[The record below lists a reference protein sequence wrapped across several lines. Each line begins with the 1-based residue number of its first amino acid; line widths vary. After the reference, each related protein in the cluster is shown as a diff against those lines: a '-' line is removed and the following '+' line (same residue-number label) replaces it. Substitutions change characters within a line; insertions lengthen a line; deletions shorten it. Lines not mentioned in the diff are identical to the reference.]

1 MAGGFEI
8 DESANE
14 LGSVISVTCLD
25 IDLGKDTAHKT
36 VGKAKYG
43 VLNHAVNI
51 LYWFLSS
58 CNEQQPQQQ
67 YTTSH
72 FSCFRTKTAIFS
84 SLKSLFLFLCRF

>member
-51 LYWFLSS
+51 LY
-58 CNEQQPQQQ
+58 
-67 YTTSH
+67 
-72 FSCFRTKTAIFS
+72 
-84 SLKSLFLFLCRF
+84 

>member
-51 LYWFLSS
+51 LYWFLSPS
-58 CNEQQPQQQ
+58 NEQRLSHY
-67 YTTSH
+67 YTTKP
-72 FSCFRTKTAIFS
+72 F
-84 SLKSLFLFLCRF
+84 LLLFYKNHHVKHI